1 MRTAALLVA
10 ATTTVRALRPAMPS
24 LYQRRAPVVNL
35 LDAKGQS
42 IAPVTPAG
50 SGASDKDHDVL
61 LGELIFSSRDPRE
74 DVASAPELYTEDFL
88 KFVSDKAED
97 SDDMEEREG
106 LKSLVDMIRA
116 TLAAVEKMQ
125 KEAEEAQA
133 RIEAEVEAEAE
144 RAAALARGEVVVDTE
159 QVLGAAA
166 VASGI
171 EQYAEM
177 AREARSEGPGEAGLY
192 GDALRTYD
200 ALLSEFVQAEAKG
213 ELAAA
218 VEGAFE
224 RCDYSLLALAT
235 ERRDAGD
242 RPDTQALNAV
252 IEAVNA
258 LSAKRLEQ
266 AAARLGTV
274 MQQGSPEKMFAKIQE
289 LAIINQIDAP
299 LVELLDANRQQAL
312 AAGAAGAGAAE
323 LMKNLANRCRDEMD
337 KRIAKD
343 APEKRLLRA
352 LLRTDDDETKKTILQ
367 RAFEPKE
374 GLALSFGE
382 DYGKDAAKKTQEGPE
397 VDPTKFIAA
406 CQQLI
411 ADFGN
416 IDDNGEPLMVR
427 INAIAAIAETV
438 ATELYGDVTSAREQ
452 QDLMWNEATTSVFD
466 LEAAEL
472 AAEQKGET
480 MPWHNDAYDGKL
492 PDGFTADQAGQY
504 IKKVGGG

>member
-50 SGASDKDHDVL
+50 GGASDKDHDVL

-116 TLAAVEKMQ
+116 TLDMVEKMT

-177 AREARSEGPGEAGLY
+177 ARGAERGPGRG
-192 GDALRTYD
+192 GPLRRRAPD
-200 ALLSEFVQAEAKG
+200 VRR
-213 ELAAA
+213 AA
-218 VEGAFE
+218 VGA
-224 RCDYSLLALAT
+224 RPGRGQGRARGRRRGRVRTVRLLPARAGDG
-235 ERRDAGD
+235 RDAGD
-242 RPDTQALNAV
+242 RPDTQALNAI
-252 IEAVNA
+252 IEAVNS

-466 LEAAEL
+466 LEDAEL
-472 AAEQKGET
+472 AAEQKGEQ
-480 MPWHNDAYDGKL
+480 MPWHNDSYDGKL